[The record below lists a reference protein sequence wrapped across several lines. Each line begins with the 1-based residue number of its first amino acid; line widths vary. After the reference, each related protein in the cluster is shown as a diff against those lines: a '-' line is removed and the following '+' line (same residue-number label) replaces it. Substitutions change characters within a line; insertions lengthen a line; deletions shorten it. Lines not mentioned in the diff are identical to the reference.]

1 MTKKIIVAK
10 GLCSPAR
17 DAVTATL
24 RPYGVRFVLHTYSER
39 AGGIIDED
47 NKPGADWNVAEVTV
61 SDQAAAWTEYL
72 LCRSGI
78 FWLRSK
84 PIEPRN
90 LRWAQRWEGKMP
102 QPWIEPGCKHKQ
114 PSRLQPPARR
124 QPTRRPWW
132 QRLFR

>member
-24 RPYGVRFVLHTYSER
+24 RPYGVRFLLHTYSER
-39 AGGIIDED
+39 AGIIDDD
-47 NKPGADWNVAEVTV
+47 NKPGADWNVAEIVV
-61 SDQAAAWTEYL
+61 SDRAAAWTEYL

-90 LRWAQRWEGKMP
+90 RRWAQRWEGKMP

-114 PSRLQPPARR
+114 PPRQQQPARR
-124 QPTRRPWW
+124 QPKRLSWWRRI
-132 QRLFR
+132 FR